1 MNALLLLLYKKNRG
15 APQTFLLSCNIRRQ
29 MQEQQLFFSYTI
41 FSDEVGAII
50 DYQRICFLFPYWL

>member
-1 MNALLLLLYKKNRG
+1 
-15 APQTFLLSCNIRRQ
+15 